1 LRLNTDMPESLAN
14 EPVPVLQRLIQ
25 AFIFG
30 LVGTLVGFFAY
41 NAKMGLSASWIV
53 GISVGAVGFYAAM
66 NLGRAPRELWI
77 TFGLKFFIGVAYK
90 LMTVAFTSFLLE
102 DMKVSDGQEQ
112 AIFAAW
118 GIWMSV
124 CTLCSGGITDA
135 LGLRKTLLIG
145 LIICLL
151 SRIVMV
157 SSDQLWVVLLC
168 GIVPVA
174 MGEALCTPV
183 LIAATRQFTT
193 PTQRSVA
200 FSVIYAVLNMS
211 FMVAYFLR
219 DGITSALV
227 GQGNV
232 LNLGFIHASPREALF
247 IAGVAFEIVA
257 LPLVWLMRD
266 ERVAKEV
273 QAVSKHWLDSLKESL
288 KEMGKLFGLMLGNKV
303 FHRLLV
309 FLLLIGMLKIV
320 FSLMDSVMPIFAK
333 REMGEEAANSVGRLN
348 AVNSILIMILAPV
361 MGVWTRRFSAYSMV
375 VWGGLLTALSFV
387 FMALPSSLFEGMA
400 AGSLGDWF
408 GRGYLGIKEHVHP
421 YVMMILFW
429 QILLSIGEAI
439 YSPRVSEYAV
449 SIAPSGQEASYASLS
464 TVPMLMSKL
473 IGGSMT
479 AILLPMF
486 MPEHGA
492 RNPSAMWMSLGALV
506 ALSPFLLLVLRSYI
520 KVKEEGRE

>member
-1 LRLNTDMPESLAN
+1 MSVTASN
-14 EPVPVLQRLIQ
+14 EPVSALQRLIQ
-25 AFIFG
+25 VIVFV
-30 LVGTLVGFFAY
+30 LVGSLVGYFAY
-41 NAKMGLSASWIV
+41 HSKMGESASVIV
-53 GISVGAVGFYAAM
+53 GISVASVGIYASI
-66 NLGRAPRELWI
+66 NLGRAPRELWM

-102 DMKVSDGQEQ
+102 DLHVKEGNEQ
-112 AIFAAW
+112 AIYAAW
-118 GIWMSV
+118 GIWMSI

-135 LGLRKTLLIG
+135 LGLRKTLIIG
-145 LIICLL
+145 LILCLL

-157 SSDQLWVVLLC
+157 SSDHLWVVLLC

-193 PTQRSVA
+193 PAQRSVA

-219 DGITSALV
+219 DGISASL
-227 GQGNV
+227 GAHGN
-232 LNLGFIHASPREALF
+232 LFQLGVISASPREALF
-247 IAGVAFEIVA
+247 LAGVVVELIA
-257 LPLVWLMRD
+257 LPLVWFMRD
-266 ERVAKEV
+266 ERAVKEI
-273 QAVSKHWLDSLKESL
+273 QAVSKHWMTSLQESL
-288 KEMGKLFGLMLGNKV
+288 KEMGRLFALMLGNKV

-333 REMGEEAANSVGRLN
+333 REMGQEAANSVGRLN
-348 AVNSILIMILAPV
+348 AVNSILIMILAPAV
-361 MGVWTRRFSAYSMV
+361 GVWTSRFSAYSMV

-387 FMALPSSLFEGMA
+387 FMALPASLFEGLA
-400 AGSLGDWF
+400 AGSLGEWF

-421 YVMMILFW
+421 YVIMILFW

-473 IGGSMT
+473 IGGAMT
-479 AILLPMF
+479 AVLLPMF
-486 MPEHGA
+486 MPEHGT
-492 RNPSAMWMSLGALV
+492 RNPAAMWMSLGALV

-520 KVKEEGRE
+520 KVKEEGRD